1 MSDFVNSGWSAWVT
15 VISILGVVFVLWL
28 LWTQRSWLGR
38 KTVITEDTGHEWD
51 GIRELNHPL
60 PRWWIVMYLGLCVI
74 GVAVMLL
81 YPALGGWNGLKGW
94 SSAEQVVQEQ
104 QQLREAIAPVYARF
118 EGKTVEELA
127 KDPEARLIGERLFL
141 NTCAQCHGSDARGST
156 DFPNLTDNDWL
167 GGDTPEY
174 IHNVI
179 TNGRVGIMAPLGAA
193 LGANAAEQNANANAI
208 AHYVRS
214 LSGLSA
220 DATLI
225 AKGQQQFGT
234 VCVACH
240 GVDAKGNHALGAP
253 NLTDDIWLG
262 SSSHEAIVRTINEGR
277 MNIMPPQKDY
287 LTPEQVDVLTAY
299 IWSIA
304 NIGD

>member
-1 MSDFVNSGWSAWVT
+1 MSDFVISGWSIWVT
-15 VISILGVVFVLWL
+15 VISILGVVYVLWL
-28 LWTQRSWLGR
+28 LWTQRSWLGQ
-38 KTVITEDTGHEWD
+38 KTVVTEDTGHEWD

-60 PRWWIVMYLGLCVI
+60 PRWWIVMYLGLSAI
-74 GVAVMLL
+74 AVGIMFL
-81 YPALGGWNGLKGW
+81 YPAVWNGLRGW
-94 SSAEQVVQEQ
+94 SAADEVTRSQE
-104 QQLREAIAPVYARF
+104 QLREAIAPVYARF
-118 EGKTVEELA
+118 DGMSTEEIA

-141 NTCAQCHGSDARGST
+141 NTCAQCHGSDARGAT

-179 TNGRVGIMAPLGAA
+179 TNGRVGLMAPLGAA
-193 LGANAAEQNANANAI
+193 LGSTPGEQLENADAI

-225 AKGQQQFGT
+225 AKGQQQYGV

-240 GVDAKGNHALGAP
+240 GVNGKGNQLLGAP

-262 SSSHEAIVRTINEGR
+262 SSSHQTIINTIMQGRT
-277 MNIMPPQKDY
+277 NIMPPQKDY
-287 LTPEQVDVLTAY
+287 LTPEQINVLTAY
-299 IWSIA
+299 VWGLS
-304 NIGD
+304 NIE

>member
-1 MSDFVNSGWSAWVT
+1 MSDFVNSGWSIWVT
-15 VISILGVVFVLWL
+15 VISILGVVYVLWL
-28 LWTQRSWLGR
+28 LWTQRSWLGQ
-38 KTVITEDTGHEWD
+38 KTVVTEDTGHEWD

-60 PRWWIVMYLGLCVI
+60 PRWWIVMYLGLSVI
-74 GVAVMLL
+74 AVGIMFL
-81 YPALGGWNGLKGW
+81 YPAVWNGLRGW
-94 SSAEQVVQEQ
+94 SAADEVTRSQE
-104 QQLREAIAPVYARF
+104 QLREAIAPVYARF
-118 EGKTVEELA
+118 DGMSTEEIA

-141 NTCAQCHGSDARGST
+141 NTCAQCHGSDARGAT

-179 TNGRVGIMAPLGAA
+179 TNGRVGLMAPLGAA
-193 LGANAAEQNANANAI
+193 LGSTPGEQLENADAI

-225 AKGQQQFGT
+225 AKGQQQYGV

-240 GVDAKGNHALGAP
+240 GVDGKGNQLLGAP

-262 SSSHEAIVRTINEGR
+262 SSSHQTIINTIMQGRT
-277 MNIMPPQKDY
+277 NIMPPQKDY
-287 LTPEQVDVLTAY
+287 LTPEQINVLTAY
-299 IWSIA
+299 VWGLS
-304 NIGD
+304 NIE

>member
-1 MSDFVNSGWSAWVT
+1 MS
-15 VISILGVVFVLWL
+15 
-28 LWTQRSWLGR
+28 
-38 KTVITEDTGHEWD
+38 TEE
-51 GIRELNHPL
+51 I
-60 PRWWIVMYLGLCVI
+60 
-74 GVAVMLL
+74 
-81 YPALGGWNGLKGW
+81 
-94 SSAEQVVQEQ
+94 
-104 QQLREAIAPVYARF
+104 
-118 EGKTVEELA
+118 A

-141 NTCAQCHGSDARGST
+141 NTCAQCHGSDARGAT

-179 TNGRVGIMAPLGAA
+179 TNGQVGLMAPLGAA
-193 LGANAAEQNANANAI
+193 LGSTPGEQLENADAI

-225 AKGQQQFGT
+225 AKGQQQYGV

-240 GVDAKGNHALGAP
+240 GVDGKGNLLLGAP

-262 SSSHEAIVRTINEGR
+262 SSSHQTIINTIMQGRT
-277 MNIMPPQKDY
+277 NIMPPQKDY
-287 LTPEQVDVLTAY
+287 LTPEQINVLTAY
-299 IWSIA
+299 VWGLS
-304 NIGD
+304 NIE

>member
-1 MSDFVNSGWSAWVT
+1 MSDFVNSGWSLWVT
-15 VISILGVVFVLWL
+15 FISVLGVVYVLWL
-28 LWTQRSWLGR
+28 LWTQRSWLGQ

-60 PRWWIVMYLGLCVI
+60 PRWWIIMYLGLSAIAI
-74 GVAVMLL
+74 GIMLL
-81 YPALGGWNGLKGW
+81 YPAIGSWSGLRNWNASDEVKRT
-94 SSAEQVVQEQ
+94 QE
-104 QQLREAIAPVYARF
+104 QLRENIAPVYARF
-118 EGKTVEELA
+118 EGMSAEELA
-127 KDPEARLIGERLFL
+127 KDPEARQIGERLFL
-141 NTCAQCHGSDARGST
+141 NTCAQCHGSDAKGAT

-174 IHNVI
+174 IHGVI
-179 TNGRVGIMAPLGAA
+179 TNGRVGLMAPLGAA
-193 LGANAAEQNANANAI
+193 LGATAGEQTENANAI

-225 AKGQQQFGT
+225 AKGEQQFGV

-262 SSSHEAIVRTINEGR
+262 SSSHSAIVKTIMEGR
-277 MNIMPPQKDY
+277 TNIMPPQKDY
-287 LTPEQVDVLTAY
+287 LTPEQIDVLTAY
-299 IWSIA
+299 VWGLS
-304 NIGD
+304 NNE